1 MALSIAAKPVDIKVP
16 QRQHEFKVGKPARN
30 IWADKAAQHKRA
42 EELKRRQLAELRRKA
57 EEKRAERIKQ
67 AEQTKRSINVEASF
81 YTAYC
86 PEGCTGRT
94 ATGID
99 VSKTQYSG
107 GRRIIAVDPRTIPLG
122 TTGTLT
128 LSSGQSF
135 AVIAADTGGAIR
147 GNKIDVLVASESEA
161 RRLGRQSAV
170 LTLD

>member
-30 IWADKAAQHKRA
+30 IWADKAAQLKKA
-42 EELKRRQLAELRRKA
+42 EELKRRQLAEIRRKKA
-57 EEKRAERIKQ
+57 EAERIAQTEQ
-67 AEQTKRSINVEASF
+67 AKRTIAVEASF

-99 VSKTQYSG
+99 VSNTQFSG
-107 GRRIIAVDPRTIPLG
+107 GRRIIAVDPRIIPLG
-122 TTGTLT
+122 TTGTMT

-161 RRLGRQSAV
+161 RRLGRQGAV
-170 LTLD
+170 LTID

>member
-1 MALSIAAKPVDIKVP
+1 MALSIATKPLDIKP
-16 QRQHEFKVGKPARN
+16 AQRHHEFKVGKPARN
-30 IWADKAAQHKRA
+30 IWADKRA
-42 EELKRRQLAELRRKA
+42 EAKRRQLAELRRKA

-67 AEQTKRSINVEASF
+67 AEQKRIIRVEASF

-86 PEGCTGRT
+86 PDGCTGRT
-94 ATGID
+94 AMGVD

-107 GRRIIAVDPRTIPLG
+107 GRRIIAVDPRIIPLG

-128 LSSGQSF
+128 LANGMSF

-161 RRLGRQSAV
+161 RRLGRQGAV
-170 LTLD
+170 LTID

>member
-30 IWADKAAQHKRA
+30 IWADKAA
-42 EELKRRQLAELRRKA
+42 EELKRRQSAELRRKA

-67 AEQTKRSINVEASF
+67 AEQKRIIRVEASF

-94 ATGID
+94 AMGID
-99 VSKTQYSG
+99 VSNTQFSG
-107 GRRIIAVDPRTIPLG
+107 GRRIIAVDPRIIPLG
-122 TTGTLT
+122 TTGRLT
-128 LSSGQSF
+128 LANGQSF
-135 AVIAADTGGAIR
+135 AVVAADTGGAIR

-161 RRLGRQSAV
+161 RRLGRQGAV
-170 LTLD
+170 LMID

>member
-1 MALSIAAKPVDIKVP
+1 MALSIAVKPLDVKPP
-16 QRQHEFKVGKPARN
+16 QYHEFTVGKPARN

-42 EELKRRQLAELRRKA
+42 EAKRRQLAELRRKA
-57 EEKRAERIKQ
+57 RAKVQ
-67 AEQTKRSINVEASF
+67 AKQTKRTLNVEASF

-94 ATGID
+94 ASGID
-99 VSKTQYSG
+99 VSNTQFSG
-107 GRRIIAVDPRTIPLG
+107 GMRIIATDPSIIPLG

-161 RRLGRQSAV
+161 RRLGRQGAV
-170 LTLD
+170 LMID